1 MSDEGKRREE
11 ELKKKDEEELARL
24 FERFQHSL
32 GVSPL
37 DGPYS
42 LTLQAGYSVIPDF
55 GVAKIDA
62 VELLLRAT
70 TALRELQVT
79 GSPERIRLFQPETAP
94 AL

>member
-1 MSDEGKRREE
+1 M
-11 ELKKKDEEELARL
+11 
-24 FERFQHSL
+24 
-32 GVSPL
+32 
-37 DGPYS
+37 
-42 LTLQAGYSVIPDF
+42 IPDF

-70 TALRELQVT
+70 TALRELQVA